1 MRKVWIAVF
10 FAFGVIVAGYPDTY
24 KWIGVDG
31 RWDDKTNWR
40 NDTKKLDGESCPGAG
55 DVVQF
60 WPGKSVSVA
69 IDGDYS
75 VHRLEL
81 MAGTAGKPDAV
92 ILTGDGS
99 LTVGEADG
107 RAGTTTLS
115 YLNVHAYRCLKIFG
129 IELSVVSGVQYIFH
143 FAEMVVGEGSIYRPR
158 QGYMIKNGSRLV
170 LDGGQILG
178 LANGGGR
185 IDMEDD
191 WDDKGKDQNRAYVD
205 IRDGVFK
212 TYFRV
217 AKGCFRMSG
226 GYFAPIPPGALSTVF
241 EDSALVDVK
250 ITGGEVFFKDSIKE
264 RLVKNRGVFPE
275 GAVLTLGSNCVLR
288 NLGTAENPDLPL
300 NGGEVRGNGKFVAS
314 TNFNI
319 TGGGYLTFGK
329 GMSLSPGAD
338 DPIDHVVMDVD
349 SLVLG
354 ANFARPYQQG
364 GVGDVTGTNLHI
376 HFPRE
381 VVVAATNADWYVSGL
396 KTVMHIKKG
405 LTIDTADRADA
416 AVGRQITL
424 RCPTFSYGSYLRTVG
439 CGTGLSSLWSDV
451 GDRLSE
457 LSVGAGSTCKFEM
470 QYNKTLK
477 TDLLSVD
484 AGATLGVIARKG
496 AAFYEAEDF
505 LFGDNARIL
514 SSVSVG
520 EHKDPIVPGFIGG
533 PLAIGAFNDETGPQI
548 VFTKENLAETW
559 DARFVNGSLA
569 FCRKDC
575 DLATSAFAANRWIG
589 SVDGSFEK
597 ESNWSGSEVPQGTNT
612 TAVFDGIKNTSVTIP
627 DAGADLYSVRFLDMA
642 GPFVLSGGRL
652 GFESRLYNREVKS
665 AIYSSSAF
673 PVVINNNVGR
683 SWTGGNHAVVAVC
696 SAGGGYI
703 ALKGNVDAYARFEAR
718 GDVRILGETTAWNVI
733 MKSIDG
739 TYARPSKI
747 TVYGGAKLK
756 ATNQTIDFA
765 GPQGGFEVKEN
776 GVFSVEGTKYGYT
789 TYGNGVAQRVDG
801 LFDVQAPLCGTVG
814 HWFVG
819 SGRVKFKD
827 TGSQAT
833 ADYTIRLGEKV
844 RFSAETF
851 FKPIEVEGEPTLCSE
866 NGWEYAAG
874 PLALPKG
881 CVLTIDTQDP
891 DTAEGYDCTFASAI
905 SGSGSLKV
913 TGAGS
918 LRLTAENSIGGAV
931 TLDGGTLVVS
941 KSQNFG
947 SFSGGGVLTLDA
959 SGGEVPQLNV
969 AGGFDLSVVTL
980 GFNGLT
986 EKASKG
992 WVTLASF
999 PAGSVLPAL
1008 PGVLSDHWKVRY
1020 VQGENGLRLLQARYR
1035 TGIEIIVR

>member
-24 KWIGVDG
+24 KWIGADG

-107 RAGTTTLS
+107 SAGTTTLS

-158 QGYMIKNGSRLV
+158 QQYMIKNGSRLV

-226 GYFAPIPPGALSTVF
+226 GYFAPIPPGTLSTVF

-250 ITGGEVFFKDSIKE
+250 ITGGEVFFKDSTNE
-264 RLVKNRGVFPE
+264 RLVKNRGVFPD
-275 GAVLTLGSNCVLR
+275 GAVLTLGNNSVLR

-329 GMSLSPGAD
+329 GMSLSPGSD
-338 DPIDHVVMDVD
+338 DPIDRVVLDVD

-354 ANFARPYQQG
+354 THLQRPYQLG
-364 GVGDVTGTNLHI
+364 GVGDTTGTNLHI
-376 HFPRE
+376 YFPRE

-396 KTVMHIKKG
+396 KTAMHIQKG
-405 LTIDTADRADA
+405 LTIDTADRANA
-416 AVGRQITL
+416 TVGREIVL
-424 RCPTFSYGSYLRTVG
+424 RRPTFSYGAYLRTIG
-439 CGTGLSSLWSDV
+439 CGTGVSSLWSDV

-457 LSVGAGSTCKFEM
+457 LSVGDGSTCKFEM

-477 TDLLSVD
+477 TDLLSVGD
-484 AGATLGVIARKG
+484 GATLGVTARKG
-496 AAFYEAEDF
+496 AAFYEAEEF
-505 LFGDNARIL
+505 SFGDDARIL
-514 SSVSVG
+514 ASVSVG

-533 PLAIGAFNDETGPQI
+533 PLAIGAFNDETSPQI

-575 DLATSAFAANRWIG
+575 DLATSAFTANRWIG

-597 ESNWSGSEVPQGTNT
+597 EANWSGSEVPQGTNT

-627 DAGADLYSVRFLDMA
+627 DAGADLYSLRFLDMA

-683 SWTGGNHAVVAVC
+683 TWTGGNHAVVAVC

-765 GPQGGFEVKEN
+765 GPQAGFEVKEN
-776 GVFSVEGTKYGYT
+776 GVFSVKGTKYGYT

-851 FKPIEVEGEPTLCSE
+851 VKPITVEDEPTLCSE
-866 NGWEYAAG
+866 NSWVYNAG
-874 PLALPKG
+874 DLTLPEK
-881 CVLTIDTQDP
+881 CTLTVDTQDADS
-891 DTAEGYDCTFASAI
+891 DTGYECTFSSAI
-905 SGSGSLKV
+905 IGKGTLKV
-913 TGAGS
+913 KGAGS
-918 LRLTAENSIGGAV
+918 LKLSAQNNIEGGLV
-931 TLDGGTLVVS
+931 LEGGTIVCT
-941 KSQNFG
+941 KPQIFG
-947 SFSGGGVLTLDA
+947 ALAGTGKIVLGAD
-959 SGGEVPQLNV
+959 GGEVAALTV
-969 AGGFDLSVVTL
+969 AGDVDLSQISL
-980 GFNGLT
+980 GCNDLGDL
-986 EKASKG
+986 AANG
-992 WVTLASF
+992 WV
-999 PAGSVLPAL
+999 SVMTLPADSVVSGELTL
-1008 PGVLSDHWKVRY
+1008 PSGHWKSRVVSSDSGKTVQVR
-1020 VQGENGLRLLQARYR
+1020 LRP
-1035 TGIEIIVR
+1035 GISIIVR